1 MQFTFNATKRVEQ
14 GTGAS
19 RRLRR
24 AGVIPG
30 IIYGAN
36 KDVINVSFDHNEMFH
51 LLRNE
56 KFHSS
61 VVSADVE
68 GSKENVILRATQWH
82 PFRQIILHL
91 DFQRVDA
98 SQKLHLKVPLH
109 FLNAEL
115 SPGVKLEGGIVSH
128 VQTEVDISCLPSQL
142 PEFIEV
148 DLKDLAMGHSI
159 HVSQL
164 KLPEGVEVTHHGEG
178 DPVVATILQVRGG
191 AADDTAAGDEA
202 AAPPAA

>member
-1 MQFTFNATKRVEQ
+1 MQFTFAATKRVEQ

-30 IIYGAN
+30 IIYGGN
-36 KDVINVSFDHNEMFH
+36 KEVINVSFDHNQLFH

-61 VVSADVE
+61 VVVADVE

-82 PFRQIILHL
+82 PFRQIVLHL

-98 SQKLHLKVPLH
+98 AQKLHIKVPLH

-115 SPGVKLEGGIVSH
+115 SPGVKLEGGIISH
-128 VQTEVDISCLPSQL
+128 VLTDLDITCLPSQL
-142 PEFIEV
+142 PEFI
-148 DLKDLAMGHSI
+148 
-159 HVSQL
+159 
-164 KLPEGVEVTHHGEG
+164 
-178 DPVVATILQVRGG
+178 
-191 AADDTAAGDEA
+191 
-202 AAPPAA
+202 